1 MFGYRPEDRPFRYLR
16 LSPPPTPTMESV
28 TVSRELAT
36 PPDVVEEAMADVGP
50 FMEAAKFDE
59 VDVDGDEVRIAN
71 GVGLATIELTLEVV
85 EDPDATLVYEHREGI
100 FEEMVTRYE
109 VESID
114 GGSRVTATT
123 DFALSAPFVGPILDA
138 TVIKRQRRVEL
149 NAQFDNLVELS
160 A

>member
-1 MFGYRPEDRPFRYLR
+1 MQ
-16 LSPPPTPTMESV
+16 TV
-28 TVSRELAT
+28 TVTREMAT
-36 PPDVVEEAMADVGP
+36 SPSVVEEAMADVGP

-59 VDVDGDEVRIAN
+59 VSVDGDVVRIAN
-71 GVGLATIELTLEVV
+71 SVGLATIELTLEVV
-85 EDPDATLVYEHREGI
+85 ADPDATLVYEHREGI

-109 VESID
+109 VEAID

-149 NAQFDNLVELS
+149 TAQFDYLEGL
-160 A
+160 AE